1 MIRNSLLIMS
11 LCIFAGPSA
20 LHACTCSNAAPGAC
34 PGLKTSDIVFLGT
47 VTDAAFVRPAKP
59 AEGAESSTAN
69 ATDAAAVPDANA
81 PAAIPAMPVLRYH
94 FHIDENL
101 AGPAATDIDIFSG
114 GDDGDCGYRFQKG
127 AQYVV
132 FTQQENDGQLYAT
145 ICNGTR
151 PASEGRAVMPQ
162 LRAMRDGKTF
172 ASVFGVLHRA
182 DPPFLGPPDPPADA
196 SADDPPGVSADAD
209 DYLPHVAIKLRSGDD
224 RFQTSTDAH
233 GVYSIYDVHAG
244 EYSFSA
250 NLPPQM
256 QLSQKSTPGELPP
269 FTIPNGACYE
279 YDVEALPTGHIQG
292 SVLDPDGK
300 PLPIAS
306 VELFR
311 AGHYDDSRPGLWGF
325 QGAKGVFD
333 FDHVGPGE
341 YVLVF
346 NRTDKRD
353 PNSPFPRAFYPGV
366 GEIAAAKPIVL
377 KDGQDLAGV
386 NMKLAN
392 QYDSHELR
400 VHLKWTGAK
409 PPGGV
414 TVSAR
419 ASQGNNPSAEK
430 IGDNLYRFTVLA
442 SATYTISAWED
453 LLPQRVRARRG
464 APVCAVPPRIETPEV
479 PVNGSDM
486 DAKEITLTFARPE
499 CGR

>member
-1 MIRNSLLIMS
+1 VIRNLLLIMT
-11 LCIFAGPSA
+11 LCVFAGPSA
-20 LHACTCSNAAPGAC
+20 LHACTCSNTAPGAC

-47 VTDAAFVRPAKP
+47 VTDAAFVRSAKP
-59 AEGAESSTAN
+59 AEGAESSTAGS
-69 ATDAAAVPDANA
+69 TEAAVAPDANA
-81 PAAIPAMPVLRYH
+81 PAAIPAMPVIRYH

-132 FTQQENDGQLYAT
+132 FTQQENDGQLYST

-196 SADDPPGVSADAD
+196 LADDPPGVNADAD

-269 FTIPNGACYE
+269 FTIPNGACFE

-311 AGHYDDSRPGLWGF
+311 VGHYDDSRPGLWVF
-325 QGAKGVFD
+325 KGQREFSIS
-333 FDHVGPGE
+333 
-341 YVLVF
+341 
-346 NRTDKRD
+346 T
-353 PNSPFPRAFYPGV
+353 
-366 GEIAAAKPIVL
+366 
-377 KDGQDLAGV
+377 
-386 NMKLAN
+386 
-392 QYDSHELR
+392 
-400 VHLKWTGAK
+400 T
-409 PPGGV
+409 
-414 TVSAR
+414 SAR
-419 ASQGNNPSAEK
+419 AS
-430 IGDNLYRFTVLA
+430 
-442 SATYTISAWED
+442 
-453 LLPQRVRARRG
+453 
-464 APVCAVPPRIETPEV
+464 
-479 PVNGSDM
+479 
-486 DAKEITLTFARPE
+486 TF
-499 CGR
+499 

>member
-1 MIRNSLLIMS
+1 
-11 LCIFAGPSA
+11 
-20 LHACTCSNAAPGAC
+20 
-34 PGLKTSDIVFLGT
+34 
-47 VTDAAFVRPAKP
+47 
-59 AEGAESSTAN
+59 
-69 ATDAAAVPDANA
+69 
-81 PAAIPAMPVLRYH
+81 MPVIRYH

-132 FTQQENDGQLYAT
+132 FTQQENDGQLYST

-196 SADDPPGVSADAD
+196 SADDPPGVTADAD
-209 DYLPHVAIKLRSGDD
+209 DSLPHVAIKLQSGDD

-244 EYSFSA
+244 EYSFTA

-292 SVLDPDGK
+292 SVLGPDGK

-311 AGHYDDSRPGLWGF
+311 VGHYDDSRPGLWGF

-333 FDHVGPGE
+333 FDHVGPGQ

-366 GEIAAAKPIVL
+366 GEISAAKPIVL

-392 QYDSHELR
+392 QYDSSR
-400 VHLKWTGAK
+400 V
-409 PPGGV
+409 
-414 TVSAR
+414 AR
-419 ASQGNNPSAEK
+419 ALEVDRRQASGRRHGLGESQPGKQSFRRENWRKSLSIYAARVRHLHHFRV
-430 IGDNLYRFTVLA
+430 GRSA
-442 SATYTISAWED
+442 SAARSRS
-453 LLPQRVRARRG
+453 PRSSRVRGSPSNRNSRG
-464 APVCAVPPRIETPEV
+464 FSEWLRYGRKRNYSDVRPPRMRQV
-479 PVNGSDM
+479 S
-486 DAKEITLTFARPE
+486 RPT
-499 CGR
+499 R